1 MIQTVSI
8 PNKSDYTHL
17 LYDKYLNIIYIRL
30 NKRQIKKLTQFYL
43 RSQAN
48 GFIYLNY

>member
-30 NKRQIKKLTQFYL
+30 NKKT
-43 RSQAN
+43 N
-48 GFIYLNY
+48 